1 MKLNLPKKETYFVVF
16 RYNKMEN
23 LVEKLKEIYKIPE
36 EELGFLNKSA
46 SKLKNC
52 NTLYWIPNI
61 GKFNYVYGV
70 GRFLEYNWCQD
81 WYPEVLAYEGEELYN
96 SNTDKLD
103 TSIFYDLE
111 KSLSLEENDKIWN
124 ICKTM

>member
-1 MKLNLPKKETYFVVF
+1 MKLNLPPKETYFVVLG
-16 RYNKMEN
+16 YNKMEN

-36 EELGFLNKSA
+36 EELEFLNKQA
-46 SKLKNC
+46 SKLKDC
-52 NTLYWIPNI
+52 NTLYWLPNI

-70 GRFLEYNWCQD
+70 GRFLEYNWCQH
-81 WYPEVLAYEGEELYN
+81 WCPEVLAYNGEELYN

-124 ICKTM
+124 ICKTL